1 VNPASV
7 AGTIS
12 GTATVCSGTN
22 NTTLTLSGNMGAVQW
37 QSSSD
42 TTNFINIIGA
52 TAQTYTATNLNS
64 TTYYRA
70 VVTSGVCTAAN
81 TASATITVNPTPV
94 AGTVSG
100 AGTVCSGSNSATLT
114 LSGNTGTIQ
123 WQSSSNNT
131 NFTNI
136 NGATTQTYTATNLT
150 ATTYYRAVVTNGSC
164 VAITSSSTITV
175 NPLPVLSTSG
185 TVAAVCFSTAN
196 QSTTLPYLSSNSP
209 VSYSID
215 WSATANQAG
224 LLDQSTT
231 AFVFA
236 AGAGTV
242 TGIVIPGSTAAG
254 TYAGVISIASSNGC
268 VSTSNISI
276 TINALPAVPVI
287 STASN
292 NLCIG
297 SSLVLS
303 TNGSASLQWYRNNV
317 AITNAT
323 SSTLTVS
330 QSGDY
335 KVVSTSIAGCVRSS
349 LVSSITSSAVPVAGF
364 SVNKSN
370 QCLKDNSFE
379 FINES
384 KLDTGKLS
392 YSWTFGDGD
401 TSVLLSPIKSFKTA
415 GTYNL
420 TLVVK
425 SDKGCESRINQSV
438 TVYDQPIEPDLI
450 STDSSLC
457 TGRSLL
463 LTTNGDQFLQWY
475 KDSVLLVGSTSSSL
489 LVNKGGKYRVQNRDN
504 NGCVSESVLQLIVEN
519 PMPMAGFTLNNAVQ
533 CFDEN
538 RIITTNSSK
547 ISSGLMSYEWSFGDS
562 TYSSALNPI
571 HSYKKPGIYRVWL
584 KVSGVGG
591 CSDSMNRVVT
601 IKDLP
606 IKPNV
611 NVVGNTVLCEGGR
624 VFLIADDQFK
634 YQWYRNG
641 SPIVADTNKVL
652 RVEVGGIYQ
661 VRGYSAQGCYSGLSD
676 ALKLVVGVSPSVP
689 EVKDL
694 MYCINALS
702 KPLTA
707 QGTVGN
713 ALLWYTPL
721 TGDTAKLIAP
731 VPSTSRIGNF
741 EYYVSQR
748 NAEGCE
754 GEKVKLVVRVGSIVR
769 KPEIKWDG
777 GFLSTDAGYESYAW
791 SADNKL
797 VETNTLGIHKPK
809 VGGSYRVKV
818 SNQFGCVDSSAV
830 YVLVVTGVSNAT
842 VDNTIK
848 MKVYPNPSQSK
859 VWIDIGERPSKEV
872 TLRLLDL
879 KGRVVYQTKT
889 KQQTT
894 MINWSGM
901 VSGTYM
907 VEAVNGTSRK
917 TMKVLKE

>member
-1 VNPASV
+1 
-7 AGTIS
+7 
-12 GTATVCSGTN
+12 
-22 NTTLTLSGNMGAVQW
+22 
-37 QSSSD
+37 
-42 TTNFINIIGA
+42 
-52 TAQTYTATNLNS
+52 
-64 TTYYRA
+64 
-70 VVTSGVCTAAN
+70 
-81 TASATITVNPTPV
+81 
-94 AGTVSG
+94 
-100 AGTVCSGSNSATLT
+100 
-114 LSGNTGTIQ
+114 
-123 WQSSSNNT
+123 
-131 NFTNI
+131 
-136 NGATTQTYTATNLT
+136 
-150 ATTYYRAVVTNGSC
+150 
-164 VAITSSSTITV
+164 
-175 NPLPVLSTSG
+175 
-185 TVAAVCFSTAN
+185 
-196 QSTTLPYLSSNSP
+196 
-209 VSYSID
+209 
-215 WSATANQAG
+215 
-224 LLDQSTT
+224 
-231 AFVFA
+231 
-236 AGAGTV
+236 
-242 TGIVIPGSTAAG
+242 
-254 TYAGVISIASSNGC
+254 
-268 VSTSNISI
+268 
-276 TINALPAVPVI
+276 
-287 STASN
+287 
-292 NLCIG
+292 
-297 SSLVLS
+297 
-303 TNGSASLQWYRNNV
+303 
-317 AITNAT
+317 
-323 SSTLTVS
+323 
-330 QSGDY
+330 
-335 KVVSTSIAGCVRSS
+335 
-349 LVSSITSSAVPVAGF
+349 
-364 SVNKSN
+364 
-370 QCLKDNSFE
+370 
-379 FINES
+379 
-384 KLDTGKLS
+384 
-392 YSWTFGDGD
+392 
-401 TSVLLSPIKSFKTA
+401 
-415 GTYNL
+415 
-420 TLVVK
+420 
-425 SDKGCESRINQSV
+425 
-438 TVYDQPIEPDLI
+438 
-450 STDSSLC
+450 
-457 TGRSLL
+457 
-463 LTTNGDQFLQWY
+463 
-475 KDSVLLVGSTSSSL
+475 
-489 LVNKGGKYRVQNRDN
+489 
-504 NGCVSESVLQLIVEN
+504 LIVEN

-591 CSDSMNRVVT
+591 CSDSVNRLVT

-611 NVVGNTVLCEGGR
+611 IVVGNTVLCEGGR

-641 SPIVADTNKVL
+641 VAIVGDTSKVL
-652 RVEVGGIYQ
+652 KAEVGGIYQ
-661 VRGYSAQGCYSGLSD
+661 VRGYSSQGCYSGLSD
-676 ALKLVVGVSPSVP
+676 TLKLIVGAIPGLP
-689 EVKDL
+689 EVKEL
-694 MYCINALS
+694 LYCINALS

-707 QGTVGN
+707 QGSAGN